1 MRTDQTVGDRD
12 RAEQVDMWPWEQ
24 AHADDL
30 AFPADHTTAA
40 KAWRAGGEINHQ
52 ARVAEQHGAELRSE
66 IPRRRK

>member
-1 MRTDQTVGDRD
+1 MC
-12 RAEQVDMWPWEQ
+12 PWEQ

-30 AFPADHTTAA
+30 AFLADHTTAV
-40 KAWRAGGEINHQ
+40 KAWRAGGEISHQ